1 MTPHFGHELAVTATR
16 PPHSGHSN
24 ISVTGASAGG
34 AFSTGIGSGTAFG
47 SGFGSG
53 DGVTGLG
60 TGAGGGDM
68 SLIPDGRE
76 RISSTLDSILALLG
90 AGGGVAAFLAGSTS
104 MSKMV
109 RSVPQNPHFLEPG

>member
-1 MTPHFGHELAVTATR
+1 MSTR

-24 ISVTGASAGG
+24 ISAANSSING
-34 AFSTGIGSGTAFG
+34 AFSAGLGSGTTSG
-47 SGFGSG
+47 SGFVSG
-53 DGVTGLG
+53 AGVTGLG
-60 TGAGGGDM
+60 AGAGGGDM

-76 RISSTLDSILALLG
+76 RISSTLDSILSRLG
-90 AGGGVAAFLAGSTS
+90 AGGGVATFLAGSTS